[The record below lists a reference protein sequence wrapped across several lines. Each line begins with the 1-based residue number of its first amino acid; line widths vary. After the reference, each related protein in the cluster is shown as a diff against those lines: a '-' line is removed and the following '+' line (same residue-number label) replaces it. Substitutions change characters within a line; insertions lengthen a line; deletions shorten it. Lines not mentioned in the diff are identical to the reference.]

1 MSEKEVRM
9 QTHDGDTYT
18 QAQHE
23 KEMTRLE
30 IQCKRWFIAFL
41 IVLCMLFGTN
51 LAWVIYEN
59 SFQDV
64 VVTQDADSGIGGN
77 ATIYSGTGDVDVGQS
92 QTDNQN
98 PGEAGQ

>member
-1 MSEKEVRM
+1 MNENERV
-9 QTHDGDTYT
+9 YT
-18 QAQHE
+18 QGQHE

-30 IQCKRWFIAFL
+30 IQCKRWFIAFMV
-41 IVLCMLFGTN
+41 VLGMLFATN

-92 QTDNQN
+92 TTDNQD
-98 PGEAGQ
+98 PGQAGQH